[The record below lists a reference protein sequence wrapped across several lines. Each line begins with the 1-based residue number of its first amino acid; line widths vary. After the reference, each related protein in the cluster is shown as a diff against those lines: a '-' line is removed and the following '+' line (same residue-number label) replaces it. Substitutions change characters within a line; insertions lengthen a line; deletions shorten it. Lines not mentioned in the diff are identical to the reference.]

1 MQPEHETDGEMAD
14 EGEAQEPPAPRDR
27 AEFYKLF
34 NQKGPT
40 NMICGF
46 MRDRSVKLMAHI
58 LVDISFPLE
67 NSYYTTMEKVSQGW
81 IEQEKFVSGR
91 SVGEWLVVV
100 HEILTV
106 LESDQLH
113 NHLEMSQC
121 MRHAIPPPPDEWPAW
136 ARQEEEVMNQ
146 AFLFALALAENVLWS
161 NIHHWLEFPSLI
173 ACVLHEDTE
182 IANAAFHHMRD
193 LAIQVNKAEN
203 VKTVLM
209 KELLTDLGWNQEQL
223 ARECMALVIQEKH
236 EELTK
241 LARRLFR
248 GTPSTKDVLEN
259 TFAYLHRKAQ
269 VHSTNNKMADM
280 VKYLYTI
287 ISPYA
292 ETGGCPQILPS
303 KTDLQTIRS
312 PQGFA
317 ARQKAHQSLFSPQH
331 SLFPN
336 PGAVPKPG
344 PGLFQTDSFAI
355 KFNCGSKP

>member
-1 MQPEHETDGEMAD
+1 
-14 EGEAQEPPAPRDR
+14 
-27 AEFYKLF
+27 
-34 NQKGPT
+34 
-40 NMICGF
+40 
-46 MRDRSVKLMAHI
+46 
-58 LVDISFPLE
+58 
-67 NSYYTTMEKVSQGW
+67 
-81 IEQEKFVSGR
+81 
-91 SVGEWLVVV
+91 
-100 HEILTV
+100 
-106 LESDQLH
+106 
-113 NHLEMSQC
+113 
-121 MRHAIPPPPDEWPAW
+121 
-136 ARQEEEVMNQ
+136 MNQ

-287 ISPYA
+287 ISP
-292 ETGGCPQILPS
+292 
-303 KTDLQTIRS
+303 
-312 PQGFA
+312 
-317 ARQKAHQSLFSPQH
+317 
-331 SLFPN
+331 
-336 PGAVPKPG
+336 
-344 PGLFQTDSFAI
+344 
-355 KFNCGSKP
+355 